1 MTFTK
6 INHKVKN
13 KDISSDFHINFL
25 LYTCFCIEFEL
36 FPAETVVLVIGGQT
50 CKLEAASVFSYL
62 EYRYHLIVRKR
73 NNLIVLNDTYICI
86 SKIMITFSK
95 VLSQYLEAMSASRS
109 TSSVNQVGRG
119 NVQSMTTI
127 FFPSGARD
135 ILVIYTI
142 QLLT

>member
-36 FPAETVVLVIGGQT
+36 FPAEMVVLVIGGQT

-62 EYRYHLIVRKR
+62 EYRYYLIVQKC
-73 NNLIVLNDTYICI
+73 NNLIILNDTYICI
-86 SKIMITFSK
+86 SKILITFSK

-109 TSSVNQVGRG
+109 TCSVNQVG
-119 NVQSMTTI
+119 NLQSMTNI

-135 ILVIYTI
+135 ILVIQSI